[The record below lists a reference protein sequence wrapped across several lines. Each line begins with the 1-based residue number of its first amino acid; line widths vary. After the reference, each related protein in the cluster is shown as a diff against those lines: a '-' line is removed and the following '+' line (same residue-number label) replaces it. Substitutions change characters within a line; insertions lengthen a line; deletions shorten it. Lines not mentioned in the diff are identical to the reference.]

1 MSFEYFKRYFEA
13 LNLTYLF
20 LLFNRNGIGTL
31 FRWKRNRLS
40 RLHRA
45 ISLSLSW

>member
-1 MSFEYFKRYFEA
+1 MSFEDRLM
-13 LNLTYLF
+13 LNQNYESDLSVPVL
-20 LLFNRNGIGTL
+20 RDGVGTL
-31 FRWKRNRLS
+31 RRKITGSRLS